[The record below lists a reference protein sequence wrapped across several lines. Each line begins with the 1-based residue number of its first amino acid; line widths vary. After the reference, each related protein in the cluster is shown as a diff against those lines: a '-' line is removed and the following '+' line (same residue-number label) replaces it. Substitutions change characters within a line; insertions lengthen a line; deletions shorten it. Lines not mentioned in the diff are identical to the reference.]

1 MNLRERERIDVR
13 SVLPLSLKAFLPK
26 KESPAAIEQEKEGI
40 PVDGITVDMLKLLV
54 VFAIIVVV
62 MALKKPISIAV
73 VLASLGAVLLYQLP
87 MADTWNAFVLGATG
101 ATTIDAL
108 LVFYAIT
115 FLQRMME
122 KRKNLSNSQVAL
134 NGLFNNRRVNAS
146 VAPFLLG
153 CLPAASTVLICGPI
167 VRDSVGESLT
177 TPEQA
182 AVTSYFRHIS
192 ESFLPTYTT
201 IFIAVGLTS
210 GAVTVPGFVIAMLPM
225 VLALFIAG
233 YVVYLR
239 RIPKDTGI
247 TPDQSK
253 TQYGLLLLK
262 SVWAIALAIVLI
274 LVFNMRVYIAI
285 SVCIVLNFFVNKFTL
300 KEIVP
305 FLRSAFEGKLLLS
318 TWLVM
323 IFKEILSATGVI
335 HKLPEFFSLLPIPMF
350 LVFALIFF
358 FGTVVAG
365 SQAIVVLCMPMAI
378 AALNGGPALSLF
390 VLLMCMNYV
399 ASQTSPVHICLTL
412 CAEDFK
418 VPLGS
423 MVVKT
428 LPMVGFFTVLSFA
441 YYFLLRLVGL

>member
-1 MNLRERERIDVR
+1 
-13 SVLPLSLKAFLPK
+13 
-26 KESPAAIEQEKEGI
+26 
-40 PVDGITVDMLKLLV
+40 MLKLLV
-54 VFAIIVVV
+54 VFAIIVAV

-73 VLASLGAVLLYQLP
+73 AFASLGAILLYQLP
-87 MADTWNAFVLGATG
+87 LVDTWHAFVLGATG

-134 NGLFNNRRVNAS
+134 NGLFNNRRINAS

-167 VRDSVGESLT
+167 VRESVGDSLSM
-177 TPEQA
+177 PEQA

-201 IFIAVGLTS
+201 IFIAVGLTG
-210 GAVTVPGFVIAMLPM
+210 GAVTVSGFVIAMLPM

-239 RIPKDTGI
+239 RVPKDTGMV
-247 TPDQSK
+247 PDQSK
-253 TQYGLLLLK
+253 AEYGKLLLK

-274 LVFNMRVYIAI
+274 LAFNMKVYVAVLI
-285 SVCIVLNFFVNKFTL
+285 CIVVNFFINRFTL

-305 FLRSAFEGKLLLS
+305 FFRSAFEGKLMLS

-323 IFKEILSATGVI
+323 IFKEILSASGVI

-365 SQAIVVLCMPMAI
+365 SQAIMVLCMPMAI

-390 VLLMCMNYV
+390 ILLMCMSYV
-399 ASQTSPVHICLTL
+399 ASQLSPVHICLTL

-423 MVVKT
+423 MALKTMPVVA
-428 LPMVGFFTVLSFA
+428 VFTVLSFG
-441 YYFLLRLVGL
+441 YYFLLMFIGL